1 MKTHQL
7 VNVIC
12 AASVALVAVMCVVP
26 SAIAQSQET
35 LTATAT
41 LKSAGGASASAPL
54 TAVIARFATD
64 AERDALVA
72 AVKSGG
78 TSAARD
84 LLAKRADAGSIQLGA
99 RRTPI
104 KYAYARSTGSGRLI
118 TLVTSEPLAFI
129 GAGVPEAKP
138 KAGYDLGRVLLEVD
152 ASGGGKGEL
161 APAAKVRVDA
171 QNAIVT
177 EDYGAEVVR
186 LSNVAKK

>member
-7 VNVIC
+7 VNVVR
-12 AASVALVAVMCVVP
+12 AASVALVAVMCVVT
-26 SAIAQSQET
+26 SASAQGQET

-64 AERDALVA
+64 AERDALIA

-99 RRTPI
+99 KRTPI

-118 TLVTSEPLAFI
+118 TLVTSEPVGFV
-129 GAGVPEAKP
+129 GAGLPDAKP
-138 KAGYDLGRVLLEVD
+138 KAGYDLGLVLLEVD

-177 EDYGAEVVR
+177 EDYGAEVVH